1 MSDLENIGKS
11 GQVTAEKDDRER
23 YLSEIGRQGNEIGEL
38 RRQLREQSE
47 VIDKYILKQDEATIS
62 ENLDPDQVQA
72 MERLVQQ
79 KVKPLQDKLSQYDI
93 NAAEQRLAAVH
104 PDYKQVITDPSFQ
117 AWVDGSRVRATALQ
131 AGISAGDVDTVA
143 DLLQTYKREQG
154 TPSNSAMDT
163 ALSMNRGGSGDMA
176 PRESTLYRRADIIRK
191 KNEDPEWY
199 RDHLSEI
206 RKAYAEG
213 RVR

>member
-117 AWVDGSRVRATALQ
+117 AWVDGSRMRATALQ
-131 AGISAGDVDTVA
+131 AGISAG
-143 DLLQTYKREQG
+143 
-154 TPSNSAMDT
+154 
-163 ALSMNRGGSGDMA
+163 NRGGSGDMA